1 MFGAQ
6 STTYGRTVKIDG
18 GVSYWILQI
27 TVLSG
32 HVENEKWRCSFCAGE
47 YLPQLST
54 VGQS

>member
-6 STTYGRTVKIDG
+6 STTHGRTVKIDG